1 MILTRVYVVRA
12 RRMDACML
20 CGVRSYSLLSI
31 VLGVATSS
39 YYAYYYSRVE

>member
-31 VLGVATSS
+31 VLVGVATSS
-39 YYAYYYSRVE
+39 YYAYYY